1 MGATELHGSPHL
13 APIARPAVADE
24 IVNRLIRLI
33 LDEQLKP
40 GDRLPSEHELMA
52 QLAVGRSSLR
62 EAIKTLRAMGV
73 VDVVNGNGMFV
84 GRGGASLGSRP
95 LSWGLLMHG
104 GGPHELIDARRLIE
118 SELAALAAQHA
129 SDEEIAT
136 IGELATARPS
146 TDPEA
151 RSQTAIDFHLAVARA
166 AHNVVLSYFLEGLQ
180 HILRDWISSTNV
192 AHPEDALRNPDEH
205 VPIFHAIRTRD
216 AEDARAAMA
225 VHLDAAGARL
235 LRLLAER
242 ERAGDGATRSPRLA
256 WAWPGGGS
264 SADRLARRLTGG

>member
-1 MGATELHGSPHL
+1 MGATERHTSPHL
-13 APIARPAVADE
+13 APISRPAIADE

-33 LDEQLKP
+33 LDERLRP

-84 GRGGASLGSRP
+84 ARGGASLGSRP

-104 GGPHELIDARRLIE
+104 SGAHELIDARRLIE

-129 SDEEIAT
+129 SDEEVAT
-136 IGELATARPS
+136 IGALATARPA
-146 TDPEA
+146 TDPAA
-151 RSQTAIDFHLAVARA
+151 RSETAVEFHLAVARA
-166 AHNVVLSYFLEGLQ
+166 AHNVVLNYFLEGLQ
-180 HILRDWISSTNV
+180 HLLRDWISSTNA
-192 AHPEDALRNPDEH
+192 AHPEDALRHPDEH
-205 VPIFHAIRTRD
+205 VPIFRAIQAHD
-216 AEDARAAMA
+216 AEGARAAMA
-225 VHLDAAGARL
+225 AHLDAAGARL

-242 ERAGDGATRSPRLA
+242 ERAGDGATRPPRLA
-256 WAWPGGGS
+256 WAWP
-264 SADRLARRLTGG
+264 ADAPA